1 MGISIVNCSKQTSS
15 KGERKK
21 SMNEANG
28 SGRGACVSC
37 HPPNRRADWLTD
49 GLTDTLGDWAN
60 ECLIDWSDTCYLYF
74 ESPVK
79 QMITKENFWTANNL
93 STIYG
98 MSLPQCARVRAC
110 VCLCVCA
117 CTWSKFKLKLK
128 RFPVGSFAMH
138 VCRSRSKLF
147 SSLELTK

>member
-37 HPPNRRADWLTD
+37 HPPNRRADWLPD
-49 GLTDTLGDWAN
+49 GLTDRLGDWAN

-98 MSLPQCARVRAC
+98 MSLPQCARVC
-110 VCLCVCA
+110 VCVCVLVPEASSSSSWSVSQLAHSLCMCA
-117 CTWSKFKLKLK
+117 AAGLNYLAASNSL
-128 RFPVGSFAMH
+128 
-138 VCRSRSKLF
+138 
-147 SSLELTK
+147 SS